1 MDPRE
6 LPIWQLHFDLLRTL
20 RDGNRLVLVAAT
32 GSGKTTQ
39 VPQMLLDGGIAG
51 DRRIVVLQPRRVA
64 ARTVSARVAWE
75 RRVKLGGEVGYQI
88 RFEDRTSLGTRI
100 CFVTE
105 GILLRWLQNDPEL
118 RDIGVLIL
126 DEFHERNLLSDVA
139 LALAKRLQNTTRP
152 DLKLVVMSA
161 TMEAGPVACYLAAAP
176 GQPAAVNPPAAPIL
190 ASEGRTFPV
199 EVHWAGYGERRP
211 PPEMAADAVE
221 RIIHAGE
228 PGDVLVFMPGMGEIN
243 ATINALRAARLPER
257 CVLLPLHGDLAPEDQ
272 DRAFQEFDGRKIVVA
287 TNVAETS
294 ITIDGVRHVVD
305 AGLARVA
312 RYDPERGLQALGLE
326 EISRASADQ
335 RAGRAGRTAPGT
347 CWRLWTESGHLN
359 RPAKNTPEIQRADLA
374 EVVLLLHSLGIRRA
388 ATFDWLDQP
397 DLAAVERAE
406 QLLVLLG
413 ALRGSHEPGHAD
425 SDLTPIGR
433 RMLRLP
439 MHPRHARMLLEASWR
454 GCVPAAAMCAALTSG
469 RDLLV
474 RVGRE
479 DVSAKLARE
488 TFEGSPASDFH
499 TLMRAFQFAKNS
511 GFDPEACR
519 RAGIHAQS
527 ARAIDDTHRQLLQI
541 AEREGLFDARPPGT
555 PEAPPAAADPKSS
568 AKAPLPPDPLQ
579 LCLAAGF
586 VDQLAQRR
594 DAGTLDCLLA
604 GGRTGT
610 LVRESVVKAPLLVAA
625 GIREVEIRGSRLT
638 LLTVAT
644 EVRREWLEELY
655 PQHFEAV
662 VEHVFEP
669 QQKAVA
675 AIRRTRFLGL
685 ILGQEYQRTVDPV
698 ASATTLAD
706 ALTKGAFGL
715 PQLDHALKQFIAR
728 VNLLAHAAPDLEF
741 PGFDSPALRAALIR
755 AFHGL
760 TLVKD
765 AQAAD
770 LRPAFHAHLQPAQ
783 VEWLDELAPLHI
795 PGPGNRPLKLQYPE
809 TSGQADPKEL
819 APEAS
824 VKLNDAFTLR
834 DHPRIL
840 EGRMPVRL
848 WLLAPDQKR
857 LASTTD
863 LADWK
868 ARGYPALRSQI
879 KAKYPG
885 FAWP

>member
-51 DRRIVVLQPRRVA
+51 DKRIVILQPRRVA
-64 ARTVSARVAWE
+64 ARSVSARVAWE
-75 RRVKLGGEVGYQI
+75 RGVKLGGEVGYQI

-105 GILLRWLQNDPEL
+105 GILLRWLQDDPEL
-118 RDIGVLIL
+118 RDIGVLIF

-152 DLKLVVMSA
+152 DLRLVVMSA
-161 TMEAGPVACYLAAAP
+161 TMEAEPVARYLAAAP
-176 GQPAAVNPPAAPIL
+176 DRQAAGNPPAAPIL

-199 EVHWAGYGERRP
+199 EVHWAAYGERRP
-211 PPEMAADAVE
+211 PAEMAAEAVE

-228 PGDVLVFMPGMGEIN
+228 PGDVLVFMPGMGEIS
-243 ATINALRAARLPER
+243 ATINALRTARLPER

-272 DRAFQEFDGRKIVVA
+272 DRAFQAFDGRKIVVA

-312 RYDPERGLQALGLE
+312 RYDPERGIQTLGLE

-397 DLAAVERAE
+397 DLVAVERAE
-406 QLLVLLG
+406 ELLRLLG
-413 ALRGSHEPGHAD
+413 ALRHAAEPSEAE

-433 RMLRLP
+433 QMLRLP
-439 MHPRHARMLLEASWR
+439 MHPRYSRMLLEASRR

-479 DVSAKLARE
+479 DVSAKAARE
-488 TFEGSPASDFH
+488 TFEGSPASDFY
-499 TLMRAFQFAKNS
+499 TLMRAFQFARNS
-511 GFDPEACR
+511 GFDLDACR

-527 ARAIDDTHRQLLQI
+527 ARAIDDTYRQLLQI
-541 AEREGLFDARPPGT
+541 AEREGLNKAGT
-555 PEAPPAAADPKSS
+555 PTTVEPPPAAD
-568 AKAPLPPDPLQ
+568 AKGTAKVPPPPDPLQ

-586 VDQLAQRR
+586 VDQLAQRK

-610 LVRESVVKAPLLVAA
+610 LVRESVITSPLFVAA
-625 GIREVEIRGSRLT
+625 GIREVESRGSRLT

-662 VEHVFEP
+662 VEHVFER

-698 ASATTLAD
+698 AAATGLAD
-706 ALTKGAFGL
+706 AFAKGVFEL
-715 PQLDHALKQFIAR
+715 PQLDHTLKQFIAR
-728 VNLLAHAAPDLEF
+728 VNLLAQAAPDLEF
-741 PGFDSPALRAALIR
+741 PTFDAPALRAALIR

-770 LRPAFHAHLQPAQ
+770 LRPAFHAHLEPAQ
-783 VEWLDELAPLHI
+783 REWLNELAPLQV
-795 PGPGNRPLKLQYPE
+795 PGPGDRPLKLQYPE
-809 TSGQADPKEL
+809 TSGKTDPKEL

-834 DHPRIL
+834 EHPRIL
-840 EGRMPVRL
+840 ESRVPVKL

-863 LADWK
+863 FTDWK

-879 KAKYPG
+879 RSKYPG

>member
-6 LPIWQLHFDLLRTL
+6 LPIWQLHFELLRTL

-105 GILLRWLQNDPEL
+105 GILLRWLQDDPEL
-118 RDIGVLIL
+118 RDIGVLIF

-152 DLKLVVMSA
+152 DLKLAVMSA
-161 TMEAGPVACYLAAAP
+161 TMEAEPVARYLAAVP
-176 GQPAAVNPPAAPIL
+176 GQPIAVNPPAAPIL

-199 EVHWAGYGERRP
+199 EVHWAAYGERRP
-211 PPEMAADAVE
+211 PAEMAAEAVE
-221 RIIHAGE
+221 QIIHAGE
-228 PGDVLVFMPGMGEIN
+228 PGDVLVFMPGMGEIS
-243 ATINALRAARLPER
+243 ATMNALRAARLPER

-312 RYDPERGLQALGLE
+312 RYDPERGLQTLGIE

-388 ATFDWLDQP
+388 ATFDWLDKP

-413 ALRGSHEPGHAD
+413 ALRGSHEPEQTD
-425 SDLTPIGR
+425 SDLTTIGR

-439 MHPRHARMLLEASWR
+439 MHPRYARMLLEASRR

-474 RVGRE
+474 RVGRD

-488 TFEGSPASDFH
+488 TFEGSPTSDFH
-499 TLMRAFQFAKNS
+499 TLMRAFQFAKNA
-511 GFDPEACR
+511 GFDLDACR
-519 RAGIHAQS
+519 RTGIHAQS
-527 ARAIDDTHRQLLQI
+527 ARAIDDTYRQFLQI
-541 AEREGLFDARPPGT
+541 AEREGLLDARSTGL
-555 PEAPPAAADPKSS
+555 PETPPATDPKSS
-568 AKAPLPPDPLQ
+568 VKAPLPPDPLQ
-579 LCLAAGF
+579 VCLAAGF
-586 VDQLAQRR
+586 VDQLAQRK

-610 LVRESVVKAPLLVAA
+610 LVRESVVTAPLFVAA
-625 GIREVEIRGSRLT
+625 GIREVESRGSRLT

-662 VEHVFEP
+662 VEHVFER

-698 ASATTLAD
+698 ASATVLAD
-706 ALTKGAFGL
+706 ALAKGAFEL

-728 VNLLAHAAPDLEF
+728 VNLLAHAEPDLEF
-741 PGFDSPALRAALIR
+741 PAFDAPALRAALIR

-760 TLVKD
+760 TLGKD
-765 AQAAD
+765 AQAAN

-783 VEWLDELAPLHI
+783 VEWLNELAPLQV
-795 PGPGNRPLKLQYPE
+795 PGPGDRPLKLQYPE
-809 TSGQADPKEL
+809 TAGKTDPKEL

-840 EGRMPVRL
+840 EGRVPVRL

-857 LASTTD
+857 LASTID
-863 LADWK
+863 FADWK